1 MTSPSKSSFNFYSS
15 CHSSTPILNNR
26 ESTTTTSP
34 SNNKLKHPQ
43 KYKSHVRSQCSP
55 YARHRTTT
63 TTMTITTASALV
75 VDSSTSETSD
85 ESSLINN
92 QHPHPTTPVSSS
104 FNESE
109 TTSPSQSSSSLVITG
124 LLRRHD
130 IQSSEKLHHV
140 TPATSSDASSPQSS
154 LNAAALSSG
163 CQSSCSVE
171 ALSRSTSL
179 ASLASEDVQSIRST
193 YSSVASTASTN
204 GLITPAYSEL
214 PDSPGSPCY
223 TQPLPTSSH
232 YANNALFNQYYQ
244 YNVPLQFNNNRY
256 YFILLFSYLK
266 NMFSI

>member
-1 MTSPSKSSFNFYSS
+1 MTSPSKSSFSFYNS
-15 CHSSTPILNNR
+15 CHSSTPILNN
-26 ESTTTTSP
+26 STTSP
-34 SNNKLKHPQ
+34 SNNKLKYPQ

-55 YARHRTTT
+55 YSRHHRTTT
-63 TTMTITTASALV
+63 TTTTMITAALV

-124 LLRRHD
+124 LLRRQD
-130 IQSSEKLHHV
+130 IQSTEKLHHV
-140 TPATSSDASSPQSS
+140 TPATSSDVSSPQSS
-154 LNAAALSSG
+154 AAVSSSG

-179 ASLASEDVQSIRST
+179 ASLASEDLQSIRST

-214 PDSPGSPCY
+214 PDSPGSPCF
-223 TQPLPTSSH
+223 TQPLPLNSH
-232 YANNALFNQYYQ
+232 YANSGLFNQQYYQ

-256 YFILLFSYLK
+256 YFILLFKTKYK
-266 NMFSI
+266 V